1 MPQVSQFMRG
11 KNMNEVKTDV
21 IFFKDDLGK
30 NLYKKKTYYT
40 LEVEQEVLAK
50 DKDEADKLFS
60 DNGGL
65 NYSEI
70 TSSITDTNNGVE
82 TSYVDANYQ
91 ESGDTEYVGKVAYD
105 EDNEYAEEDGDV
117 IIDSYAEENQTE
129 KALND
134 YVKEKAESDID
145 IAINLEN
152 ERAIGK

>member
-1 MPQVSQFMRG
+1 
-11 KNMNEVKTDV
+11 MNEVKTDV